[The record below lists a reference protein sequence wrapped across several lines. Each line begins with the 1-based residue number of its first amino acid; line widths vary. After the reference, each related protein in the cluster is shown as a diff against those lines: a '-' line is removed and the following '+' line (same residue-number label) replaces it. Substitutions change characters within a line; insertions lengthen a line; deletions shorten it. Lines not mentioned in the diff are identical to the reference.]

1 MGSVAEPSA
10 GGHGP
15 TIEATG
21 LERCYRLGESRIA
34 ALAGVDF
41 SVARGEM
48 VALMGPS
55 GCGKTTLLNCLAG
68 LDTPDAGTVRID
80 GTLLSAMSDRER
92 TDYRARHM
100 GFIFQAFNLLPVLSA
115 QENVELPLLVSG
127 VSSADA
133 RRRALAVLER
143 MGLADRAR
151 HAPTQLSGGQQQRV
165 AVARALATEPTIIW
179 ADEPTGNL
187 DSAAAG
193 EVLDILES
201 LRDDGAHTIVIVT
214 HDRSV
219 AERADRIV
227 HLRDG
232 RVEAQERLDSAARR
246 PPAQLSRGG

>member
-1 MGSVAEPSA
+1 MAET
-10 GGHGP
+10 P
-15 TIEATG
+15 TRSTVMIEAAG
-21 LERCYRLGESRIA
+21 LERRYRLGDSRIA

-41 SVARGEM
+41 VVARGEM
-48 VALMGPS
+48 VALTGPS

-80 GTLLSAMSDRER
+80 GALLSAMSDRER
-92 TDYRARHM
+92 TDYRSRHM

-115 QENVELPLLVSG
+115 RENVELPLLVRG
-127 VSSADA
+127 MPPADA
-133 RRRALAVLER
+133 GRRALAALDR
-143 MGLADRAR
+143 MGLAERAG
-151 HAPTQLSGGQQQRV
+151 HAPSQLSGGQQQRV
-165 AVARALATEPTIIW
+165 AVARALASEPTIIW

-193 EVLDILES
+193 EVLDLLGS
-201 LRDDGAHTIVIVT
+201 LHDDGAHTIVLVT

-232 RVEAQERLDSAARR
+232 RVEAEERLNGTAA
-246 PPAQLSRGG
+246 

>member
-1 MGSVAEPSA
+1 MSR
-10 GGHGP
+10 GP
-15 TIEATG
+15 RPMIEATG
-21 LERCYRLGESRIA
+21 LQRRYRLGESEVS
-34 ALAGVDF
+34 ALSGLDF
-41 SVARGEM
+41 SAARGEM

-80 GTLLSAMSDRER
+80 GTLLSSMSDRER

-100 GFIFQAFNLLPVLSA
+100 GFIFQAFNLLPVLNA
-115 QENVELPLLVSG
+115 QENVELPLLISG
-127 VSSADA
+127 VPSAEA
-133 RRRALAVLER
+133 RRRALVALER

-151 HAPTQLSGGQQQRV
+151 HAPSQLSGGQQQRV

-187 DSAAAG
+187 DSSAAG
-193 EVLDILES
+193 DVLDLLGS
-201 LRDDGAHTIVIVT
+201 LHADGAHTIVIVT

-219 AERADRIV
+219 ADRADRIV

-232 RVEAQERLDSAARR
+232 RIEAEERGNGVAARR
-246 PPAQLSRGG
+246 ARMGPGG

>member
-1 MGSVAEPSA
+1 M
-10 GGHGP
+10 
-15 TIEATG
+15 IEATG
-21 LERCYRLGESRIA
+21 LQRRYRLGESEVS
-34 ALAGVDF
+34 ALSGLDF
-41 SVARGEM
+41 SAARGEM

-80 GTLLSAMSDRER
+80 GTLLSSMSDRER

-100 GFIFQAFNLLPVLSA
+100 GFIFQAFNLLPVLNA
-115 QENVELPLLVSG
+115 QENVELPLLISG
-127 VSSADA
+127 VPSAEA
-133 RRRALAVLER
+133 RRRALVALER

-151 HAPTQLSGGQQQRV
+151 HAPSQLSGGQQQRV

-187 DSAAAG
+187 DSSAASD
-193 EVLDILES
+193 VLDLLGS
-201 LRDDGAHTIVIVT
+201 LHADGAHAIVIVT

-219 AERADRIV
+219 ADRADRIV

-232 RVEAQERLDSAARR
+232 RIEAEERGNGVAARR
-246 PPAQLSRGG
+246 ARMGPGG

>member
-1 MGSVAEPSA
+1 M
-10 GGHGP
+10 
-15 TIEATG
+15 IEATG
-21 LERCYRLGESRIA
+21 LQRRYRLGESEVS
-34 ALAGVDF
+34 ALSGLDF
-41 SVARGEM
+41 SAARGEM

-80 GTLLSAMSDRER
+80 GALLSAMSDRER

-100 GFIFQAFNLLPVLSA
+100 GFIFQAFNLLPVLNA
-115 QENVELPLLVSG
+115 QENVELPLLISG
-127 VSSADA
+127 VPSAEA
-133 RRRALAVLER
+133 RRRALVALER

-151 HAPTQLSGGQQQRV
+151 HAPSQLSGGQQQRV

-187 DSAAAG
+187 DSSAASD
-193 EVLDILES
+193 VLDLLGS
-201 LRDDGAHTIVIVT
+201 LHADGAHTIVIVT

-219 AERADRIV
+219 ADRADRIV

-232 RVEAQERLDSAARR
+232 RIEAEERGNGVAARR
-246 PPAQLSRGG
+246 ARMGPGG

>member
-1 MGSVAEPSA
+1 M
-10 GGHGP
+10 
-15 TIEATG
+15 IEAAG
-21 LERCYRLGESRIA
+21 LERRYRLGENRIA

-41 SVARGEM
+41 SAARGEM

-68 LDTPDAGTVRID
+68 LDTPDAGMVRID
-80 GTLLSAMSDRER
+80 GALLSAMSDRER

-100 GFIFQAFNLLPVLSA
+100 GFVFQAFNLLPVLSA

-127 VSSADA
+127 VPSADA
-133 RRRALAVLER
+133 RRRALAALER

-193 EVLDILES
+193 EVLDILSS
-201 LRDDGAHTIVIVT
+201 LHGDGAHTIVIVT

-232 RVEAQERLDSAARR
+232 RVEAQERLDGAARR
-246 PPAQLSRGG
+246 HLAPITRGE